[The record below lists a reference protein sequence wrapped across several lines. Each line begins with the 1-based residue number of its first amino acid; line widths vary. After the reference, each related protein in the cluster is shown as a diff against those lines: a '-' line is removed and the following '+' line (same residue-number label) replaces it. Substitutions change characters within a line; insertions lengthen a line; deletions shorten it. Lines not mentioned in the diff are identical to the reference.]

1 MQFRKWR
8 NIFIG
13 GGFFLVSL
21 CSIGGILAEGTY
33 PADYKPSKPAEKGDT
48 NVLARVL
55 AVAGYM
61 TTKIDAAGGKDSPV
75 CYRNCLTVALNDAL
89 KCTESKGSYAASE
102 SCEQEASQKMST
114 CNPKC
119 Q

>member
-1 MQFRKWR
+1 MQYRKWR
-8 NIFIG
+8 NMFVCGGVLLALLFSMVGIFAAG
-13 GGFFLVSL
+13 G
-21 CSIGGILAEGTY
+21 Y
-33 PADYKPSKPAEKGDT
+33 PSDYKPSKPAEKGDT

-89 KCTESKGSYAASE
+89 KCTESKGSYTASE
-102 SCEQEASQKMST
+102 SCEQDAAQKMST
-114 CNPKC
+114 CDPKC